1 MTRYEFEL
9 CLAADGNTPE
19 EAWESVVEN
28 FMLDGALCPPE
39 CKIVVEED
47 ER

>member
-9 CLAADGNTPE
+9 CLSAEGDTPE

-28 FMLDGALCPPE
+28 FTMDPGCPSE
-39 CKIVVEED
+39 FKIVIEEA
-47 ER
+47 E